1 MAIRALPVIEA
12 SFANPSLNKRK
23 RGSSDAPASEP
34 LGSELSVLYLLLY
47 LFLLWGRHRDVTQ
60 AAQPARAAREPR
72 GCTFA
77 AEQRIKG
84 VAERWA
90 IRMLR
95 GAERQYRRML
105 WKCKS
110 RPRTTSDIPMDMTTL
125 GKLPRS
131 PCTTNDPGRVQT
143 EEFGNHPR
151 LQRGPNRQ
159 SFCPTFVAIEGYAC
173 RKSNP
178 DILVVQPAE
187 NWAAKNL
194 PGSFDGTG
202 ERRILLQR

>member
-34 LGSELSVLYLLLY
+34 LGSESVLYLLLY

-90 IRMLR
+90 IRMLEALNASTV
-95 GAERQYRRML
+95 GCYGSANL
-105 WKCKS
+105 A
-110 RPRTTSDIPMDMTTL
+110 L
-125 GKLPRS
+125 GP
-131 PCTTNDPGRVQT
+131 P
-143 EEFGNHPR
+143 
-151 LQRGPNRQ
+151 
-159 SFCPTFVAIEGYAC
+159 AIY
-173 RKSNP
+173 P
-178 DILVVQPAE
+178 
-187 NWAAKNL
+187 W
-194 PGSFDGTG
+194 T
-202 ERRILLQR
+202 